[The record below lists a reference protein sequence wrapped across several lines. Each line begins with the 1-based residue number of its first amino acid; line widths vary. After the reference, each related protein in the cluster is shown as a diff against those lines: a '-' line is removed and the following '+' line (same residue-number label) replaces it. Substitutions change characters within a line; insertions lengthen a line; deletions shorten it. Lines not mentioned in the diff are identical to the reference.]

1 MFCKLF
7 LGIGFNYYNLD
18 MPYIA
23 HHTHLHN
30 SRIAWRMKYKDN
42 LPLIGS
48 KCPGRYYICEYRH
61 FDHSLPN
68 QAQRTVALYPVYRYH
83 LPQYRQNENRRDS
96 FARKYRCIIHCLP
109 AYRKGRPRA
118 GNKIFRRFGTEPS
131 ICRCMIHDSKER
143 KWRRPMAD
151 NKTPD
156 HLGTDPI
163 FYRCIQGLLVGPLEY
178 LYLFDWR
185 LAQFWFLALALFVL
199 ARSLFPVAVL
209 FLFLDS

>member
-96 FARKYRCIIHCLP
+96 FAS
-109 AYRKGRPRA
+109 
-118 GNKIFRRFGTEPS
+118 N
-131 ICRCMIHDSKER
+131 CRCMIHDSKER